1 MDFQDIEVLGMSLAL
16 PASKAP
22 HIPEEHGRQKSAKA
36 FGEMECQ
43 HLCMPHYC
51 TMLDLMKPHL

>member
-1 MDFQDIEVLGMSLAL
+1 MNFQDIEVLGKSLAH

-43 HLCMPHYC
+43 HLCMPH
-51 TMLDLMKPHL
+51 